1 MISRVFHANLELFM
15 FAFLWYLAIAFE
27 RGLFC
32 SAHILT
38 LPSAHTNAFVH
49 FLYPSFCKP
58 NLCLRMR
65 GRLYNRDYTSLA
77 GELHLTY
84 LYRVPAYCKM
94 SGYRQYTFADPWQA
108 QQISREL
115 LPAGHDSMQYLDPIT
130 SAYKGGSNDGMR
142 AAIFPNYFH
151 GKCQRNGVDPLGC
164 PNPDCPVICG
174 TPGSLVHF
182 FPTLRFIAFN
192 YTRSTLQRLCSPGSD
207 AYERAE
213 RSVVQTAAGPRG
225 HGGERRRV
233 PWFEYAIARAGGEL
247 APGKNLSY
255 VYARRREEGV
265 KKRFEDIMKQV
276 PILLEQ
282 ACGGHPSEDE
292 NALPKCSWE
301 NLMKQY
307 ILNFP

>member
-1 MISRVFHANLELFM
+1 MTSRVFHANLELFM
-15 FAFLWYLAIAFE
+15 FAFLRTARLDLNVASLLSTHLNINI
-27 RGLFC
+27 G
-32 SAHILT
+32 
-38 LPSAHTNAFVH
+38 TNASVH
-49 FLYPSFCKP
+49 FFYPSLCKTNFC
-58 NLCLRMR
+58 LCMR
-65 GRLYNRDYTSLA
+65 GRLYNRDYTRMA

-94 SGYRQYTFADPWQA
+94 SDHRSYAFANSWQA

-115 LPAGHDSMQYLDPIT
+115 LPASHDSMQYLDPIT
-130 SAYKGGSNDGMR
+130 SAYKDSSYDGMR
-142 AAIFPNYFH
+142 TAIFPNYFH

-182 FPTLRFIAFN
+182 FPALRLIAFN

-213 RSVVQTAAGPRG
+213 RSIIQAAAGPHG
-225 HGGERRRV
+225 HENRRRRV
-233 PWFEYAIARAGGEL
+233 PWFEYAIARSGEGL
-247 APGKNLSY
+247 APGGNFSY
-255 VYARRREEGV
+255 VYAQRREEGV
-265 KKRFEDIMKQV
+265 KKRLKEIMKQA

-282 ACGGHPSEDE
+282 ACGGHSSGGE

-301 NLMKQY
+301 KLMKQY
-307 ILNFP
+307 ILTFP

>member
-1 MISRVFHANLELFM
+1 
-15 FAFLWYLAIAFE
+15 
-27 RGLFC
+27 
-32 SAHILT
+32 
-38 LPSAHTNAFVH
+38 
-49 FLYPSFCKP
+49 
-58 NLCLRMR
+58 MR
-65 GRLYNRDYTSLA
+65 GRLYNRHYTRLA

-94 SGYRQYTFADPWQA
+94 SRYRLYTFTDAWQA

-130 SAYKGGSNDGMR
+130 SAYEDSSYDGMR
-142 AAIFPNYFH
+142 TAIFPNYFH
-151 GKCQRNGVDPLGC
+151 GKCQSNGVDPAGC

-192 YTRSTLQRLCSPGSD
+192 HTRNTLQRLCSPGND

-233 PWFEYAIARAGGEL
+233 PWFEYAIARAGGDL
-247 APGKNLSY
+247 AQGRNLSY
-255 VYARRREEGV
+255 AYARRREEGV
-265 KKRFEDIMKQV
+265 KKRFEEIMKQV

-301 NLMKQY
+301 KLMKAY
-307 ILNFP
+307 ILDFP